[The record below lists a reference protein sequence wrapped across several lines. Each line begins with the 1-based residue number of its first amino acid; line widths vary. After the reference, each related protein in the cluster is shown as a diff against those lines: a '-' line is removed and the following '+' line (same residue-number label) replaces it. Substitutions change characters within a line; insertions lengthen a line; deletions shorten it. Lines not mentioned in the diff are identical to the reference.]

1 MIEKYKKI
9 LILISF
15 IVTLFT
21 INSYSNDIKKIQI
34 IKDNY
39 FIDTLKLHDFE
50 KNSVLLKDKKAS
62 YYLLNF
68 WASWCAPCIKEMKSL
83 DNLQKKEARIRVITI
98 SQDSNIELAK
108 KFFIENSYTN
118 LEKYFDIDKKVL
130 SFFNIRGL
138 PTTFIVNEDFKV
150 FAKVE
155 GIIEWDRKSFIN
167 WLFKN

>member
-1 MIEKYKKI
+1 MVEKYKKI

-39 FIDTLKLHDFE
+39 FIDTLELHDFE
-50 KNSVLLKDKKAS
+50 KNLVLLKDKKAS

-83 DNLQKKEARIRVITI
+83 DNLQKKRPE
-98 SQDSNIELAK
+98 
-108 KFFIENSYTN
+108 
-118 LEKYFDIDKKVL
+118 
-130 SFFNIRGL
+130 
-138 PTTFIVNEDFKV
+138 
-150 FAKVE
+150 
-155 GIIEWDRKSFIN
+155 
-167 WLFKN
+167 

>member
-83 DNLQKKEARIRVITI
+83 DNLQKKESRIRVITI